1 MHVLYIHQHFATP
14 NDSIGTRSYEF
25 SRRLIS
31 KGHQVTILCGDT
43 ANSDNTSKSDERVIR
58 YNVDGINVIKI
69 LEPYANAMSFTQ
81 RILSFI
87 KFAYRATVVA
97 RNTPVDLILATSTP
111 LTVGIPGLFAAKK
124 QKKPFVFEVRD
135 LWPELPVSMGV
146 IKNPII
152 IWALRY
158 LERKI
163 YQSADAII
171 ALAPGIESGVKS
183 VASNKTP
190 TYMIPN
196 SCDLELFSPKNGSDS
211 TISSESNDGL
221 KVVYCGHHGRAN
233 GLDAAISA
241 AKQLKLRCESQI
253 QFYMIG
259 KGSEKKRLET
269 ECSELELSDY
279 FQWLDPIPKQKLAEF
294 LTNMDV
300 GFMPLL
306 NIPAFQYG
314 TSPNKFFDYLAA
326 GLPVLNN
333 YPGWVSD
340 LISSHN
346 CGVAVSPNNES
357 ELADALVYFRD
368 NKEQRIEMGTN
379 ARRLGEE
386 QFSRDLLANKFIE
399 AIEMSHRNYTQN
411 IH

>member
-14 NDSIGTRSYEF
+14 SDSIGTRSYEF
-25 SRRLIS
+25 SRRLVS
-31 KGHQVTILCGDT
+31 KGHQVTVLCGDT
-43 ANSDNTSKSDERVIR
+43 ANSESPTEAGERVIR
-58 YNVDGINVIKI
+58 YSVDGINVIKI
-69 LEPYANAMSFTQ
+69 REPYANAMSFTQ

-87 KFAYRATVVA
+87 RFACRATLIA
-97 RNTPVDLILATSTP
+97 RKTPVDLILATSTP
-111 LTVGIPGLFAAKK
+111 LTVGIPGVFAAKK

-146 IKNPII
+146 IKSPII

-163 YQSADAII
+163 YLTADAII
-171 ALAPGIESGVKS
+171 ALAPGIESGVNT
-183 VASNKTP
+183 VTNHKTP

-196 SCDLELFSPKNGSDS
+196 SCDLELFFTKSYPDS
-211 TISSESNDGL
+211 SKPSEYKDNTL

-241 AKQLKLRCESQI
+241 ALQLKNRGETNI

-259 KGSEKKRLET
+259 KGSEKERLISK
-269 ECSELELSDY
+269 CSEMGLNDY
-279 FQWLDPIPKQKLAEF
+279 FQWLDPISKQKLATI
-294 LTNMDV
+294 LANMDV

-306 NIPAFQYG
+306 NVPAFQYG

-340 LISSHN
+340 LVSSNN
-346 CGVAVSPNNES
+346 CGIAVSPDSDS
-357 ELADALVYFRD
+357 ELTDALVQLRD
-368 NKEQRIEMGTN
+368 KTDLRKEMGAN
-379 ARRLGEE
+379 ARKLGEE
-386 QFSRDLLANKFIE
+386 RFSRDVLAKKFIE
-399 AIEMSHRNYTQN
+399 ALEKSHRNFIQN
-411 IH
+411 S